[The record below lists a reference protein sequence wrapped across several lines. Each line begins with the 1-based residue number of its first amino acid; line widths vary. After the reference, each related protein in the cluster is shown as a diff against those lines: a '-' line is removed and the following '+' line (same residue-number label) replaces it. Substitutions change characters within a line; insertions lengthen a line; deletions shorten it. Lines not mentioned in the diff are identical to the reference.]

1 MRGHQGRQARVPRAL
16 LRAPGRAGH
25 PPADIGRVEDILLAL
40 DGPNPLQAL
49 SAPAFRLHPL
59 KGDRKALWSAK
70 VSGRL
75 RIVFRLRGE
84 DVYDVDLTDYH

>member
-1 MRGHQGRQARVPRAL
+1 MAIKGVRRGCRERFFERRDARGIR
-16 LRAPGRAGH
+16 
-25 PPADIGRVEDILLAL
+25 PADIGRVEDILLAL